1 MAKPDKKKD
10 LFKKNQTL
18 LERITPSFDP
28 PTKKELDTYKKNN
41 PVSRAGKAI
50 KKTGK
55 TLLDKARDRGPL
67 YK

>member
-28 PTKKELDTYKKNN
+28 PTKKELDAYRKNHPLN
-41 PVSRAGKAI
+41 RAGRAI

-55 TLLDKARDRGPL
+55 TLLDKLRDRGPL